1 MDSAITGRIKVL
13 QNKSLAS
20 HMKNRKNHVLIIL
33 DGWGHRED
41 ADDNAIA
48 KARTPTWDT
57 LWQKR
62 PRTLI
67 SGSGTDVGLP
77 EGQMGNSE
85 VGHMNL
91 GSGRIVDQDFTR
103 INKAIEDGS
112 FASRPTLT
120 SAFSALAKNDKTLHL
135 FGLLSPGGVHS
146 HEEHFRASI
155 ALAHSLG
162 VKNILVHAFLDGRD
176 VPPKSAEASLAS
188 LQQQLSTLNCGRIAS
203 LCGRFFAM
211 DRDNRWDRVESAY
224 QLITSGT
231 ATHQYESSIAALH
244 AGYARGETD
253 EFLSP
258 SVISDGSVSNA
269 MKDEDQVLFL
279 NFRSDRARQLSR
291 AFLSDDFSGFQRSYR
306 PNLAAFMTMTRYA
319 DDLDTTCVYE
329 NDELHNS
336 LGEYVSNAGL
346 SQLRIAETE
355 KYAHVTFFFS
365 GGQENK
371 LPGEDRILVASPNV
385 ATYDLKPEM
394 SASEVTDK
402 LLKSINA
409 EKYDLI
415 VCNFANGDMVG
426 HTGIMP
432 AAIKAVECLDH
443 CLGRIIEAIDS
454 RSGHCLITADHGNVE
469 KMTDPHSGQAHTA
482 HTSEQVPL
490 IYAGH
495 KKLQLVDNGRL
506 CDVAPTLLDIMDLPI
521 PTEMTGRSLVSK
533 SVAKRAG

>member
-1 MDSAITGRIKVL
+1 MDSANTGRIKIL
-13 QNKSLAS
+13 QNKSLAA

-48 KARTPTWDT
+48 RARTPTWDS

-62 PRTLI
+62 PSTLI
-67 SGSGTDVGLP
+67 SGSGIDVGLP

-85 VGHMNL
+85 VGHMNI
-91 GSGRIVDQDFTR
+91 GAGRIVDQDFTR

-112 FASRPTLT
+112 FASRSTLT
-120 SAFSALAKNDKTLHL
+120 SAFSTLAKNGKTLHL

-176 VPPKSAEASLAS
+176 VPPKSAETSLTR
-188 LQQQLSTLNCGRIAS
+188 LQQQLSALNCGRIAS

-211 DRDNRWDRVESAY
+211 DRDNRWDRIESAY
-224 QLITSGT
+224 QVITTGS
-231 ATHQYESSIAALH
+231 AAHQYESAIAALH

-258 SVISDGSVSNA
+258 CVISEDGVRA
-269 MKDEDQVLFL
+269 PMKDEDQVLFL

-291 AFLSDDFSGFQRSYR
+291 AFLNEDFTGFQRAYR

-319 DDLDTTCVYE
+319 DDLDTTCIYE
-329 NDELHNS
+329 NDGLSNC
-336 LGEYVSNAGL
+336 LGETISKAGL

-371 LPGEDRILVASPNV
+371 LTGEDRVLIASPNV
-385 ATYDLKPEM
+385 TTYDLKPEM

-402 LLKSINA
+402 LLESIKA

-426 HTGIMP
+426 HTGIMS
-432 AAIKAVECLDH
+432 AAVKAVECLDH
-443 CLGRIIEAIDS
+443 CLGRIIEAVDNK
-454 RSGHCLITADHGNVE
+454 RGHCLITADHGNVE
-469 KMTDPHSGQAHTA
+469 KMTDHQSGQAHTA

-490 IYAGH
+490 IYVGP
-495 KKLQLVDNGRL
+495 KNLQLDDNGSL

-521 PTEMTGRSLVSK
+521 PTEMTGRSLVSE
-533 SVAKRAG
+533 SASKRTG